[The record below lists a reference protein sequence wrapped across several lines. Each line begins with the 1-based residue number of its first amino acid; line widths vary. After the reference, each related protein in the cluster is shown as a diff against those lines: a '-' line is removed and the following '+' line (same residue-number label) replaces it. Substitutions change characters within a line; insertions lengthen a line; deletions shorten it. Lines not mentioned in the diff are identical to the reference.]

1 MGSGVSLE
9 YNRFG
14 FRLSARR
21 TCGLGANRMTIWKIV
36 LFVAPVILS
45 PLVVFLLQMLFP
57 IFLREGA
64 KLFVAMDLPGSM
76 ARKVGTDIAV
86 RCVIIFVVSWCAGYG
101 CLLLGWPYL
110 WTVGFAVSGVIL
122 ALLGTI
128 TLVKKK
134 LAIRK
139 WTDASLVGMLAFAG
153 GNIPLFI
160 IIVLMMLMEQLFGSQ

>member
-1 MGSGVSLE
+1 
-9 YNRFG
+9 
-14 FRLSARR
+14 
-21 TCGLGANRMTIWKIV
+21 MTTWEII

-64 KLFVAMDLPGSM
+64 KLFAAIELPGTM

-86 RCVIIFVVSWCAGYG
+86 RCVAIFVVSWCAGYG
-101 CLLLGWPYL
+101 CLLLEWAYL
-110 WTVGFAVSGVIL
+110 WTVGFTVSGVIL

-139 WTDASLVGMLAFAG
+139 WIDAALIGMLAFAG

-160 IIVLMMLMEQLFGSQ
+160 IIVLLMLMEHLFGGQ